1 MYEYNLPQ
9 SVTTTLS
16 GYNILTHFYKSVY
29 SQEDKEVQLNFNACS
44 QFDANLAAALGAIL
58 DNLAEKGYQLW
69 FVNLI
74 SRSVKKSL
82 SRNGFFQAWEI
93 DTGVQEKENVI
104 SYKKFDSGS
113 DRSFKEYIDSELM
126 QKQKFP
132 SHSELAGEKI
142 LESIYEIYAN
152 AVSHGE
158 TKYVYSCGEYKEMT
172 CVLDMTIVD
181 CGVTIPMKVNDFFRK
196 KNLPEMSASYAVSWA
211 FRSGNTTKEETGGLG
226 LAILKEFIQLN
237 AGELQMVSDNVLLEF
252 KGNEVKSFLLD
263 IPFPGTIVNMR
274 FNFNDSNNYCMTSEL
289 EPIDMENL
297 L

>member
-1 MYEYNLPQ
+1 M
-9 SVTTTLS
+9 
-16 GYNILTHFYKSVY
+16 
-29 SQEDKEVQLNFNACS
+29 
-44 QFDANLAAALGAIL
+44 
-58 DNLAEKGYQLW
+58 W
-69 FVNLI
+69 FGNLI

-142 LESIYEIYAN
+142 LESIHEIYAN

-196 KNLPEMSASYAVSWA
+196 KNLPERSASYAVSWA

-237 AGELQMVSDNVLLEF
+237 AGELQMVSDNVLLKF